1 MSNEEEEEVIIFII
15 HDQAKLKENIPTE
28 LRINPPT
35 LKDVEEIFIIKKDS
49 DLDDQFPSSLVIRKA
64 DLLELNVVSFH

>member
-35 LKDVEEIFIIKKDS
+35 LKDGEEIFIIKKDS
-49 DLDDQFPSSLVIRKA
+49 DLDDQFPSSLVIKKA